1 MLYCTVLYC
10 SLMITWEGPESLL
23 SFYEQNGGLLVLQ
36 ALGAGSKSTP
46 STIEAAAIALHAAVR
61 RDPLSALRAR
71 QNGRGPLKPGEGA
84 SSFKSNSSPMSTS
97 SSTATTPTTQAQDT
111 ALQLRLQSV
120 LDLMTC
126 SYPAV
131 QTHLVTI
138 LGLLVP
144 FMNSVVLSEV
154 LECGLI
160 FMLCSLY
167 VAPPCIELRIAA
179 MRTTNALLR
188 LTLTTKELASIGATI
203 IRALLSGDV
212 CDVISGIISNFS
224 VGVDISSSSRKEEL
238 LEAVT
243 LLDRL
248 TTQPNARS
256 GVSPWVTQVN
266 NTGSNGTNNKE
277 YPVTAADTLL
287 AMLATYAR
295 AGDELV
301 NQIIVKISDI
311 ASLVAVHCTSRT
323 LFLNGT
329 SFAASCITIACDSP
343 SDLVV
348 YHSLAFLSCMAYL
361 PSFAQPLLI
370 SQRHTRL
377 CERALH
383 LAVPSATSNLN
394 ISNPLFFRSATDV
407 LLYILYQT
415 AATSTLWTV
424 SGDNVEGVEE
434 GDDWQGQGISWE
446 GLSLFLLVAQ
456 CDELWA
462 NMSMAFGPKESST
475 SFPSVFVL
483 LIHVLA
489 GYKNLE
495 VLEALWGQLQK
506 HDITQHLLNL
516 GATQVTASTMY
527 LLQCSCKQRHNFTNY
542 PLPLSPY
549 PP

>member
-1 MLYCTVLYC
+1 ML
-10 SLMITWEGPESLL
+10 TWEGPESLL
-23 SFYEQNGGLLVLQ
+23 SFYEQNGGVLLLQ

-46 STIEAAAIALHAAVR
+46 SAIEAAAIALHAAVR
-61 RDPLSALRAR
+61 RDALTALRAR
-71 QNGRGPLKPGEGA
+71 QNPKGFLKPGEGT
-84 SSFKSNSSPMSTS
+84 SSFKHNSSPISTS
-97 SSTATTPTTQAQDT
+97 SSTATTPIAAQDT
-111 ALQLRLQSV
+111 ALQLRLQSL

-138 LGLLVP
+138 IGLLVP

-167 VAPPCIELRIAA
+167 VAPPCIELRIAS

-188 LTLTTKELASIGATI
+188 LTLTSKEFASIGATI

-212 CDVISGIISNFS
+212 CDVITGIISSFS

-243 LLDRL
+243 LLERL
-248 TTQPNARS
+248 TTQPNART
-256 GVSPWVTQVN
+256 GVSPWVAQASITN
-266 NTGSNGTNNKE
+266 SNGGNKE
-277 YPVTAADTLL
+277 YPVTAADALL

-301 NQIIVKISDI
+301 NQMIVKISEI
-311 ASLVAVHCTSRT
+311 AVLVAVHCTSRT

-329 SFAASCITIACDSP
+329 SFAASCITISCDTP
-343 SDLVV
+343 SDLVA

-361 PSFAQPLLI
+361 PSFAQPLLM

-383 LAVPSATSNLN
+383 LAVPSASSNLHV
-394 ISNPLFFRSATDV
+394 SNPLYFRSASDV

-415 AATSTLWTV
+415 AATSTLWTI
-424 SGDNVEGVEE
+424 SGENAEGEDG

-446 GLSLFLLVAQ
+446 GLSLFLLVGQ
-456 CDELWA
+456 CDELWT
-462 NMSMAFGPKESST
+462 NMAMAFGSKEKST
-475 SFPSVFVL
+475 TFPSVFVL
-483 LIHVLA
+483 IIHVLA
-489 GYKNLE
+489 GYKDIE

-506 HDITQHLLNL
+506 HGIMQHLLNL
-516 GATQVTASTMY
+516 GATTQVQY
-527 LLQCSCKQRHNFTNY
+527 NVVHR
-542 PLPLSPY
+542 
-549 PP
+549 